1 MRNLLIALSFAT
13 ALCANAP
20 AQDLANLWIDT
31 TGGSCT
37 RSSTPI
43 AYNSSISCSSVAAAW
58 SAAQGGDT
66 VIIKGGTYSAGFS
79 ASGSKPSVVIIKSAT
94 GEDAWFAGD
103 GSLSGVTNMT
113 VTDERGVDVNTETGI
128 SQGLTLGFTVIGGS
142 SANINFDNI
151 DIWCQS
157 KSPWH
162 VVTGL
167 LGNQCSAPLL
177 ITGVNGFKMSNG
189 SQGPMADC
197 QLSPCSNRTDI
208 SKVTAC
214 SSNAACNN
222 IVFDHVLFHDNVNLD
237 GNNSGHVHNEMWKI
251 DQGQNITFQS
261 SRFVRCNGPGACDSA
276 IIFLGQSG
284 SQATANLLS
293 FIGNAFG
300 PAGNAS
306 VAQGYCSPS
315 PCSPTLK
322 FEYNSSVNSFSILSG
337 VSSYANYSFIG
348 NAGYKAN
355 YSCSV
360 SPGATFSK
368 NKWYTTDPTTPAAQ
382 CSSNDDPG
390 STGLNISQWWINAN
404 NGNFAEASNSPLL
417 DAAGTAC
424 SGLTDI
430 AGTPRPQGGTCDAGA
445 YESSTTSSGGSV
457 QPPSNLSALVN

>member
-1 MRNLLIALSFAT
+1 MRNLFVVLTFAVGLS
-13 ALCANAP
+13 ANAA
-20 AQDLANLWIDT
+20 AQDLANLWIDA

-37 RSSTPI
+37 RSSTPV
-43 AYNSSISCSSVAAAW
+43 AYTDSTSCSTVAGAW
-58 SAAQGGDT
+58 AAAQGGDT
-66 VIIKGGTYSAGFS
+66 IIIKGGTYSAGFS
-79 ASGSKPSVVIIKSAT
+79 ASGSKSSMVTIRSAT
-94 GEDAWFAGD
+94 GENAWFAGD
-103 GSLSGVTNMT
+103 GSLSSVTNMT
-113 VTDERGVDVNTETGI
+113 VTDERGVDVSTEAGI
-128 SQGLTLGFTVIGGS
+128 SQGLTLGFTIISGS
-142 SANINFDNI
+142 SANINFENI
-151 DIWCQS
+151 DVWCKTQ
-157 KSPWH
+157 SPWH
-162 VVTGL
+162 VVNGS
-167 LGNQCSAPLL
+167 LGSQCSAPLL

-222 IVFDHVLFHDNVNLD
+222 IVFDNVLFHDNVNLD

-284 SQATANLLS
+284 SQPTANFLN

-382 CSSNDDPG
+382 CSSSDNPG
-390 STGLNISQWWINAN
+390 STGLNISQWWVNAN
-404 NGNFAEASNSPLL
+404 SGNFTEASNSSLI
-417 DAAGTAC
+417 DAAGTGC
-424 SGLTDI
+424 VGLADM
-430 AGTPRPQGGTCDAGA
+430 AGTPRPQGGVCDAGA
-445 YESSTTSSGGSV
+445 YEFSSASTGSV
-457 QPPSNLSALVN
+457 QPPSNLAAFVN

>member
-1 MRNLLIALSFAT
+1 MRKFFIAFTCAVALITTAKAQDVGNLWVDTSGGTCSRAATPVTYNSAT
-13 ALCANAP
+13 AC
-20 AQDLANLWIDT
+20 
-31 TGGSCT
+31 
-37 RSSTPI
+37 ST
-43 AYNSSISCSSVAAAW
+43 VASAW
-58 SAAQGGDT
+58 AAAQGGDII
-66 VIIKGGTYSAGFS
+66 IIKGGTYSSSFS
-79 ASGSKPSVVIIKSAT
+79 ASGAKSSTVTIKSAT
-94 GEDAWFAGD
+94 GEDAWFTGD
-103 GSLSGVTNMT
+103 GTLSGVTNMT
-113 VTDERGVDVNTETGI
+113 ATDERGVDVSTEAGI
-128 SQGLTLGFTVIGGS
+128 GQGLTLGFTVISGS
-142 SANINFDNI
+142 SANINFENI
-151 DIWCQS
+151 DVWCKTQ
-157 KSPWH
+157 SPWH
-162 VVTGL
+162 VVSGL
-167 LGNQCSAPLL
+167 GGNQCSAPLL
-177 ITGVNGFKMSNG
+177 IAGVNGFRMSNG

-251 DQGQNITFQS
+251 DQGQNVTFQG

-284 SQATANLLS
+284 SKPTANFLN
-293 FIGNAFG
+293 FIGNVFG

-322 FEYNSSVNSFSILSG
+322 FEYNSSVNSFSVLSG

-382 CSSNDDPG
+382 CSSNDNPG
-390 STGLNISQWWINAN
+390 STGLNMSEWWVNGN
-404 NGNFAEASNSPLL
+404 SGNFAEASNSPLI
-417 DAAGTAC
+417 DAAGTGC

-430 AGTPRPQGGTCDAGA
+430 AGTARPQGGVCDAGA
-445 YESSTTSSGGSV
+445 YEFSSGSSGSV
-457 QPPSNLSALVN
+457 QPPSNLAALVN